1 MAGACRHE
9 QAISWSADRDLC
21 QTDAV
26 RLPPRRMNLI
36 SSLGEFALAVV
47 GGRVA
52 RSMFQRGDLLPAA
65 IIVTLSAMAVVL
77 GFRYLLE
84 SAAARRSS

>member
-1 MAGACRHE
+1 
-9 QAISWSADRDLC
+9 
-21 QTDAV
+21 
-26 RLPPRRMNLI
+26 MNLI

-52 RSMFQRGDLLPAA
+52 WSMFQRGDLLPAA
-65 IIVTLSAMAVVL
+65 VIVTLSAMAVVL